1 MVQVSSNWSL
11 AQVQLFQGL
20 DAATLASAR
29 ANCRLR
35 RYSAGQ
41 EVFGQLSDNRDVFFV
56 VHGRVRVTIFASIGR
71 EVAFREL
78 EQGAAFGEVSAIDG
92 LDRSASVVALEDTAL
107 AVMPAERFR
116 ALLREQPELAE
127 RVLRNFARL
136 IRSLTDRV
144 VEFSTL
150 AVQNRVQAELVRMAR
165 SAGVEKN
172 QASLAP
178 VPRHADIASRV
189 ATNRE
194 AVARELNRLAR
205 EGVVERR
212 PKALAVLDFR
222 RLVAMV
228 EGAGESAVA

>member
-1 MVQVSSNWSL
+1 MSKDWSL
-11 AQVQLFQGL
+11 AQVELFRGL
-20 DAATLASAR
+20 SASALES
-29 ANCRLR
+29 AKAHCRLR
-35 RYSAGQ
+35 RFAASQ
-41 EVFGQLSDNRDVFFV
+41 EIFGQQSDDRDVFFV
-56 VHGRVRVTIFASIGR
+56 IQGRVRVTIFASSGR

-78 EQGAAFGEVSAIDG
+78 EPGGAFGEVSAIDG
-92 LDRSASVVALEDTAL
+92 LERSASVVALEDCAL
-107 AVMPAERFR
+107 AVMSADQFR
-116 ALLREQPELAE
+116 ALLRERPELAE

-165 SAGVEKN
+165 AAGVEKN
-172 QASLAP
+172 QALLTP

-205 EGVVERR
+205 EGIVERR

-222 RLVAMV
+222 RLVAV
-228 EGAGESAVA
+228 VQGAEDETLG

>member
-1 MVQVSSNWSL
+1 MVQAPKEWSL
-11 AQVQLFQGL
+11 AQIELFQGL
-20 DAATLASAR
+20 DQATLASAR
-29 ANCRLR
+29 AHCRLR
-35 RYSAGQ
+35 RYGAGQ
-41 EVFGQLSDNRDVFFV
+41 EVFGQQSDKRDVFFV
-56 VHGRVRVTIFASIGR
+56 VHGRVRVTIFASTGR

-78 EQGAAFGEVSAIDG
+78 GSGAAFGEVSAIDG
-92 LDRSASVVALEDTAL
+92 LDRSASVVALEDSAL
-107 AVMPAERFR
+107 ATMSADLFR
-116 ALLREQPELAE
+116 ALLRERPELAE

-165 SAGVEKN
+165 TAGVEKN
-172 QASLAP
+172 LALLAP

-212 PKALAVLDFR
+212 ATGLAILDFR
-222 RLVAMV
+222 RLAAMV
-228 EGAGESAVA
+228 ESAGEASSS

>member
-1 MVQVSSNWSL
+1 MVQVPKDWSL
-11 AQVQLFQGL
+11 ADVELFRGV
-20 DAATLASAR
+20 DPSTLASAR
-29 ANCRLR
+29 AHCRLR
-35 RYSAGQ
+35 HFSAEQ
-41 EVFGQLSDNRDVFFV
+41 EVFGQESDNRDVYFV
-56 VHGRVRVTIFASIGR
+56 IRGRVRVTIFASSGR

-78 EQGAAFGEVSAIDG
+78 TPGTAFGEVSAIDG
-92 LDRSASVVALEDTAL
+92 LERSASVVALEDSVL
-107 AVMPAERFR
+107 AVLPAERFR
-116 ALLREQPELAE
+116 QLLRTHPELAE
-127 RVLRNFARL
+127 RVLRNFAKL

-165 SAGVEKN
+165 AAGVDRN
-172 QASLAP
+172 RALLSP

-205 EGVVERR
+205 SGIVERR
-212 PKALAVLDFR
+212 PKVLEILDVR

-228 EGAGESAVA
+228 ESAGDATSP